1 MLMVAL
7 LSACLSAHQSRQAA
21 SGHDPEV
28 TGPQAPSDRATI
40 AALQNDL
47 ADLDAGTDAAEAGK
61 VAQTAVRYSFYL
73 AEQYELVRPAVFHNV
88 LVRIGLKER
97 GLCHH
102 WATDLMEQLELLNL
116 RTYQLYWGV
125 AYRGSELREHNS
137 VVIAARGQR
146 FEEGIVL
153 DPWRNSGALHWVP
166 VKKDT
171 YPWQPRPRHE
181 W

>member
-1 MLMVAL
+1 MLAL
-7 LSACLSAHQSRQAA
+7 LCACGGAHQSRRAA
-21 SGHDPEV
+21 SGHDSEM
-28 TGPQAPSDRATI
+28 TGPQAPPDQAIIVS
-40 AALQNDL
+40 LQNDL
-47 ADLDAGTDAAEAGK
+47 AALDAGTDAAEAGK

-73 AEQYELVRPAVFHNV
+73 AEQYELVRPAVLHNV
-88 LVRIGLKER
+88 LVRIGVKER

-102 WATDLMEQLELLNL
+102 WATDLMEQLELLEL
-116 RTYQLYWGV
+116 RTYRLYWGV

-153 DPWRNSGALHWVP
+153 DPWRNSGELHWSP
-166 VKKDT
+166 VRDDR
-171 YPWQPRPRHE
+171 YPWKERPRHE